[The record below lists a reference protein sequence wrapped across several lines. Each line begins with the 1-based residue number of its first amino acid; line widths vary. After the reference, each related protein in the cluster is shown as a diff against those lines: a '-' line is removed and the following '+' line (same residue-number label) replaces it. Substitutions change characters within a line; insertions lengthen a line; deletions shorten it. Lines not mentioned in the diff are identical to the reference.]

1 MRDRADRYQYTRTV
15 VALTLQLALVLGPR
29 IPARAEPV
37 GSAAAK
43 ASLVLCD
50 QVDGL
55 PVADRPAALTHALEL
70 AENAVVADDR
80 DAKAHFA
87 LFCNLGK
94 QMQVT
99 GLSFSSWS
107 NFRRLQRELDA
118 TLALAPNDPDALA
131 AKGAMLLRLPR
142 LLGGDATEGER
153 LLRLALDM
161 EPDNSAA
168 RRYLAEALENRG
180 ASDQARALLASR

>member
-1 MRDRADRYQYTRTV
+1 
-15 VALTLQLALVLGPR
+15 
-29 IPARAEPV
+29 
-37 GSAAAK
+37 
-43 ASLVLCD
+43 LVLCD

-55 PVADRPAALTHALEL
+55 PAADKPVALTHALQL
-70 AENAVVADDR
+70 AENAVGADNH

-107 NFRRLQRELDA
+107 NFRRLQHELDT
-118 TLALAPNDPDALA
+118 TLALAPKDPDALA
-131 AKGAMLLRLPR
+131 AKGALLLHLPR
-142 LLGGDATEGER
+142 LLGGDAVEGER
-153 LLRLALDM
+153 LLRLALDI